1 MMCMD
6 NSVMA
11 LIGKRISARRKRLR
25 VTQKDLAEIAGVS
38 VSTISA
44 IELGK
49 ANPSIAL
56 LTKISKPIGLVVSL
70 SERVVI
76 P

>member
-1 MMCMD
+1 MD
-6 NSVMA
+6 NTVMES
-11 LIGKRISARRKRLR
+11 IGKRLSERRKRLQ

-49 ANPSIAL
+49 TNPSIAL
-56 LTKISKPIGLVVSL
+56 LNKISKPIGLVVSL

>member
-1 MMCMD
+1 
-6 NSVMA
+6 MA
-11 LIGKRISARRKRLR
+11 LIGKRLSERRKRLR

-49 ANPSIAL
+49 TNPSIAL
-56 LTKISKPIGLVVSL
+56 LTKISEPIGLVVSL
-70 SERVVI
+70 SERVVV

>member
-1 MMCMD
+1 MD

-11 LIGKRISARRKRLR
+11 LIGKRLSERRKRLR

-49 ANPSIAL
+49 TNPSIAL
-56 LTKISKPIGLVVSL
+56 LTKISEPIGLVVSL
-70 SERVVI
+70 SERVVV

>member
-1 MMCMD
+1 MD

-11 LIGKRISARRKRLR
+11 LIGKRLSERRKRLR

-44 IELGK
+44 IERGK
-49 ANPSIAL
+49 TSPSIAL
-56 LTKISKPIGLVVSL
+56 LNKMSTPIGLVVSL
-70 SERVVI
+70 SEL
-76 P
+76 PTD

>member
-1 MMCMD
+1 MY
-6 NSVMA
+6 NTVMES
-11 LIGKRISARRKRLR
+11 IGKRISERRKRLQ

-38 VSTISA
+38 VSTIRA

-49 ANPSIAL
+49 TNPSIAL
-56 LTKISKPIGLVVSL
+56 LNRISKPIGLVVSL

>member
-1 MMCMD
+1 MD
-6 NSVMA
+6 KSVMA
-11 LIGKRISARRKRLR
+11 TIGKQISERRKRLR

-38 VSTISA
+38 VRTISA

-49 ANPSIAL
+49 VNPSICL
-56 LTKISKPIGLVVSL
+56 LNKISEPIGFVVSL
-70 SERVVI
+70 RERVVH

>member
-1 MMCMD
+1 MCMD
-6 NSVMA
+6 NSIMA
-11 LIGKRISARRKRLR
+11 LIGKRLSERRKRLR

-49 ANPSIAL
+49 TNPSIAL
-56 LTKISKPIGLVVSL
+56 LNKISEPIGLVVSL

>member
-1 MMCMD
+1 MD

-11 LIGKRISARRKRLR
+11 LIGKRLSARRKRLR

-56 LTKISKPIGLVVSL
+56 LTKISEPIGLVVSL
-70 SERVVI
+70 SERVAI